1 MNRRNTI
8 MLTAL
13 REMCA
18 GKKITALDYAKRFDT
33 TRLGAR
39 IYDLRNLK
47 ENKHVFIMTNRC
59 KDKYGEVYFEYYI
72 HKLQRKNARELLK
85 QLESNNRGRADR
97 R

>member
-1 MNRRNTI
+1 MTRRNTI

-39 IYDLRNLK
+39 IYDLRKLADK
-47 ENKHVFIMTNRC
+47 SDYSFFIMTNRC
-59 KDKYGEVYFEYYI
+59 KDQYGETYFEYYI
-72 HKLQRKNARELLK
+72 HQLQRKDAKKLLK
-85 QLESNNRGRADR
+85 QLEK
-97 R
+97 

>member
-1 MNRRNTI
+1 MSRRNTI

-39 IYDLRNLK
+39 IYDLRKLAS
-47 ENKHVFIMTNRC
+47 EHDRLFRIQSERR
-59 KDKYGEVYFEYYI
+59 KDKYGEVYFAYFIDDLWIDEG
-72 HKLQRKNARELLK
+72 RKLLK
-85 QLESNNRGRADR
+85 QLEK
-97 R
+97 

>member
-39 IYDLRNLK
+39 IYDLRKLTS
-47 ENKHVFIMTNRC
+47 EHDRLFRIQSERR
-59 KDKYGEVYFEYYI
+59 KDRYGESYFAYFIDDLWRDEG
-72 HKLQRKNARELLK
+72 RKLLK
-85 QLESNNRGRADR
+85 QLEK
-97 R
+97 

>member
-1 MNRRNTI
+1 

-39 IYDLRNLK
+39 IYDLRKICIK
-47 ENKHVFIMTNRC
+47 EDRLFYIQSERR
-59 KDKYGEVYFEYYI
+59 KDQYGETYFAYFI
-72 HKLQRKNARELLK
+72 PFLWRKEGRKLLK
-85 QLESNNRGRADR
+85 KLEK
-97 R
+97 

>member
-1 MNRRNTI
+1 MSRRNTI

-39 IYDLRNLK
+39 IYDLRKLAS
-47 ENKHVFIMTNRC
+47 EQDRLFYIQSERR
-59 KDKYGEVYFEYYI
+59 KDKYGEIYHAYFI
-72 HKLQRKNARELLK
+72 PNLWRKEGRKLLK
-85 QLESNNRGRADR
+85 QLEK
-97 R
+97 

>member
-1 MNRRNTI
+1 

-39 IYDLRNLK
+39 IYDLRKICLK
-47 ENKHVFIMTNRC
+47 EDRLFYIQSERR
-59 KDKYGEVYFEYYI
+59 KDQYGEIYYAYFIPFLWRKEGR
-72 HKLQRKNARELLK
+72 KLLNK
-85 QLESNNRGRADR
+85 LEK
-97 R
+97 

>member
-39 IYDLRNLK
+39 IYDLRQLSIK
-47 ENKHVFIMTNRC
+47 QDRLFHIQSERR
-59 KDKYGEVYFEYYI
+59 KDQYGEIYHAYFIPSLWRDEG
-72 HKLQRKNARELLK
+72 RKLLK
-85 QLESNNRGRADR
+85 QLEK
-97 R
+97 

>member
-39 IYDLRNLK
+39 IYDLRKICLK
-47 ENKHVFIMTNRC
+47 EDRLFYIQSERR
-59 KDKYGEVYFEYYI
+59 KDQYGEIYHAYFI
-72 HKLQRKNARELLK
+72 LFLWRKEGRKLLK
-85 QLESNNRGRADR
+85 QLEK
-97 R
+97 

>member
-1 MNRRNTI
+1 

-39 IYDLRNLK
+39 IYDLRQLA
-47 ENKHVFIMTNRC
+47 NKSDYAFFIMTSRC

-72 HKLQRKNARELLK
+72 HELQRKYGRKLLK
-85 QLESNNRGRADR
+85 QLEK
-97 R
+97 